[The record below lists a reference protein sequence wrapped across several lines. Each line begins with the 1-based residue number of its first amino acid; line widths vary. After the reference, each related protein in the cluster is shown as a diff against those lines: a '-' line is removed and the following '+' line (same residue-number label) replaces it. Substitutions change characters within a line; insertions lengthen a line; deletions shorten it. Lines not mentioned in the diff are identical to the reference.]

1 MATDMWSFDAVTTA
15 IYLGRSPF
23 NDYED
28 QAFTDDEILKNA
40 VKCDL
45 EFLDHSSFWHGIDHR
60 SRDFIKK
67 LLLLDETK
75 RLNVGQALDHE
86 WFTDSD
92 QKKLLDE
99 KNQQEDLRKIM
110 AIRRLKTDSQLTPPP
125 PKSNLRSSGLP
136 PLIEVNSN
144 EESSPYFA
152 MP

>member
-1 MATDMWSFDAVTTA
+1 MAADMWSLAAVTTA

-40 VKCDL
+40 FKCDL
-45 EFLDHSSFWHGIDHR
+45 EFLDHSSCWQGIDHR

-67 LLLLDETK
+67 LLLLDETN
-75 RLNVGQALDHE
+75 RLNVGQALNHE

-99 KNQQEDLRKIM
+99 KYQQVVKGWV
-110 AIRRLKTDSQLTPPP
+110 P
-125 PKSNLRSSGLP
+125 
-136 PLIEVNSN
+136 
-144 EESSPYFA
+144 
-152 MP
+152 

>member
-1 MATDMWSFDAVTTA
+1 MATDMWSFGAVTTA

-99 KNQQEDLRKIM
+99 KNQQVEKGGCHRRHCETSRKIC
-110 AIRRLKTDSQLTPPP
+110 A
-125 PKSNLRSSGLP
+125 RSWLFEG
-136 PLIEVNSN
+136 
-144 EESSPYFA
+144 
-152 MP
+152 

>member
-1 MATDMWSFDAVTTA
+1 MVLSCVTTA
-15 IYLGRSPF
+15 IYLGRFPF

-40 VKCDL
+40 SKCDL
-45 EFLDHSSFWHGIDHR
+45 EFLDHSSFWQGIDHR

-86 WFTDSD
+86 WFTDSN

-99 KNQQEDLRKIM
+99 KYQQVVK
-110 AIRRLKTDSQLTPPP
+110 
-125 PKSNLRSSGLP
+125 G
-136 PLIEVNSN
+136 
-144 EESSPYFA
+144 
-152 MP
+152 